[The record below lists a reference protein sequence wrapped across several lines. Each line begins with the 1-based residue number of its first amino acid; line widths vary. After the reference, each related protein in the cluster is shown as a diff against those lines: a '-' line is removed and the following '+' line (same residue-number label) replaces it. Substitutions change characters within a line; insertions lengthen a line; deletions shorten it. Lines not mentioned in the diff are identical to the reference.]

1 MKLIMF
7 SYKMPLRFSRWGN
20 MIKMNPFFNEIHKFK
35 LHNFGPGFHVTVSLT
50 KMEASL
56 ENMLM
61 LELIK
66 SCQYTSCWYAMLLD
80 GHGIPKNTDAS
91 LTLVLLYSNYQRGH
105 PNACVI
111 NDSMIH
117 SSGRYRCLRYP
128 KISWVDDIPSWTT
141 HAGAQ
146 QNPWFIPHAI
156 NVWCFFPDKIIFQTI
171 LNRIHMYSKYYF
183 SILFMYLDHVR
194 PIVTAAGCSLVGNS
208 STHRGLEVLTDG
220 CLVMMG
226 QNWVP

>member
-1 MKLIMF
+1 MC
-7 SYKMPLRFSRWGN
+7 W
-20 MIKMNPFFNEIHKFK
+20 PFFDG
-35 LHNFGPGFHVTVSLT
+35 LLC
-50 KMEASL
+50 L

-66 SCQYTSCWYAMLLD
+66 SCQYTSCWYATWWTRHSKK
-80 GHGIPKNTDAS
+80 HGRLTNTYCVQ
-91 LTLVLLYSNYQRGH
+91 TCSNYQRGH

-156 NVWCFFPDKIIFQTI
+156 NVWCFFPDKIIFETI
-171 LNRIHMYSKYYF
+171 LNRIHMYSKI
-183 SILFMYLDHVR
+183 ILNHISDHTK
-194 PIVTAAGCSLVGNS
+194 PY
-208 STHRGLEVLTDG
+208 
-220 CLVMMG
+220 
-226 QNWVP
+226 